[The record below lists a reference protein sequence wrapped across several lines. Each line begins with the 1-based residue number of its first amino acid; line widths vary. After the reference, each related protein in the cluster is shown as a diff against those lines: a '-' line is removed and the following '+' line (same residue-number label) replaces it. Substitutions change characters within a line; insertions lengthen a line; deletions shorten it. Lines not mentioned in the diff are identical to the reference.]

1 MEAISTRVRMD
12 QNENRATS
20 LFMGRRGQVSLGQSC
35 RKVAQSSKGLILGY
49 WKGRLSGMGQDSLDP
64 SLSYGKGFKRG
75 PRALLE
81 SFAKEVSLR
90 LVDSCL
96 SKSHLLTMVSW

>member
-1 MEAISTRVRMD
+1 MEAISTRVGMD

-49 WKGRLSGMGQDSLDP
+49 WKGRLSEMGKIAWTL
-64 SLSYGKGFKRG
+64 
-75 PRALLE
+75 
-81 SFAKEVSLR
+81 VSLMEKALKGARR
-90 LVDSCL
+90 L
-96 SKSHLLTMVSW
+96 